1 MKEGWEYKT
10 LGEVGLFISG
20 YTPKKNELNSSSGT
34 PYFKVSDMNRL
45 ENQITLTYS
54 DLYIKTPKKIFP
66 KGSIVFPKNGGAI

>member
-34 PYFKVSDMNRL
+34 PYFRFL
-45 ENQITLTYS
+45 I
-54 DLYIKTPKKIFP
+54 
-66 KGSIVFPKNGGAI
+66 